1 MVGVQRV
8 VGIVVVVVKERK
20 RSGSQ
25 GRTVEVLVVVGEL
38 MSLMAYSDN
47 SSENIRV
54 SNLSCSSSFGYSEER
69 IINDSDLDIEK
80 QKTLDHISSSQQA
93 AAPNQLSQQ

>member
-1 MVGVQRV
+1 M
-8 VGIVVVVVKERK
+8 
-20 RSGSQ
+20 
-25 GRTVEVLVVVGEL
+25 EVLVVVGEL

-54 SNLSCSSSFGYSEER
+54 SSLSCSSSFGYNEER

-80 QKTLDHISSSQQA
+80 QNTLDHISSSQQA